1 MEAPARGMLRRPVGL
16 LPSVTARAG
25 AAPERMGHVATTVV
39 PVEPAH
45 AISTPTSMVA
55 ASPLVA
61 EVGGGIPRAMAL
73 PMAINRAY
81 QHAANRRRAASSGT
95 GQCDRGGAGI
105 VAVGHFGEASIDRKL
120 WHDGERRDDDRFD
133 GVAIGKDCCRESQDT
148 GAQAGHSLEVRVLP
162 SHDAEGRGAEVHTA
176 CGQTQPET
184 SQLAISERE
193 EARAASR
200 TNTKKGRR
208 RNGKRGANVPQHSLS
223 VAPVSAFEREW
234 QVQLAEKKQ
243 RVEHETEELAME
255 RCGLSY
261 VDTEDARAAVMESFL
276 QVCLAE
282 VNRQ

>member
-16 LPSVTARAG
+16 LPSATARAG

-45 AISTPTSMVA
+45 AISAPTSMVA

-61 EVGGGIPRAMAL
+61 EVGGGIGRAVAL
-73 PMAINRAY
+73 PMAAEMTGTLPIGEVL
-81 QHAANRRRAASSGT
+81 HAV
-95 GQCDRGGAGI
+95 QQGI
-105 VAVGHFGEASIDRKL
+105 VIEAVQPSLPWGTLAKPASTGSCGMTVIGETMIDSMAARSEKIAAARAKTL
-120 WHDGERRDDDRFD
+120 ALKQVTHWKC
-133 GVAIGKDCCRESQDT
+133 VCCR
-148 GAQAGHSLEVRVLP
+148 AMMPKAG
-162 SHDAEGRGAEVHTA
+162 GRKCTA
-176 CGQTQPET
+176 CGQTQPDA

-200 TNTKKGRR
+200 TNTKQGRR

-243 RVEHETEELAME
+243 RVEHETEEQE
-255 RCGLSY
+255 
-261 VDTEDARAAVMESFL
+261 ARS
-276 QVCLAE
+276 
-282 VNRQ
+282 